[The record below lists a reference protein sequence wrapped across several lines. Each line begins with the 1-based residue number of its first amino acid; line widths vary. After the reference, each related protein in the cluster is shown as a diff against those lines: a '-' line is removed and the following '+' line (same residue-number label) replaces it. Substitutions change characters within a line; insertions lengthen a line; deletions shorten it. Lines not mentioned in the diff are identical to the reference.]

1 MAKKPTETHAAEP
14 THKLDKVHHGTGVA
28 TFEPVNPKGE
38 IGRVQAVINSHA
50 ERCEMLSGKL
60 VVIEIR

>member
-38 IGRVQAVINSHA
+38 LGRVQAVINSNA
-50 ERCEMLSGKL
+50 GSY
-60 VVIEIR
+60 EILAR